1 MKNFNDDYYAGFDIG
16 TDSVGYAVADTDY
29 NLCKFK
35 GNAMWGVDLF
45 EESNSAAERRT
56 LRSARRR
63 GLRKRNRIEW
73 LQMLFDEEIS
83 KVDNAFYQR
92 LKESCLYLDDKSSN
106 VPYAVFA
113 DGNYT
118 DKEFHTDYPTI
129 YHLRKELIKSSQPHD
144 IRLVYLALH
153 HIIKHRGHF
162 LFDNMGSDFESESSF
177 ETLFDDLKLYLKEE
191 YEIEF
196 ECNDSLR
203 FSEILKDKTL
213 KKTAK
218 SSESYKLFGY
228 SKRNNPYETALI
240 DLMCGRNVGFSD
252 MFGDKSF
259 DSEEVNGI
267 TFESGYDDNEN
278 TYRDLLQEKF
288 EPIEKA
294 KAVYDWAI
302 LADILNGEKY
312 NGKKY
317 ISFAKVKTYEE
328 HSSDLKMLKDFV
340 KERCKS
346 LYGEIFR
353 ITKDKL
359 DNYTAYCGKYK
370 ENGRNGVIQY
380 RTNQAD
386 FCKYLKKRFEKLDK
400 TGYEEMFD
408 KIENGTFMP
417 KIVVK
422 DNGIIPMQVNRS
434 ELKAILK
441 NASTYLEFL
450 NKKDENGISV
460 SDKIVKIFEF
470 RIPYYVG
477 PLNNH
482 SLKSWLVRS
491 DEKIYPW
498 NFDSVVDIEQSAENF
513 INNLTSKCTYLPTK
527 DVIPKNSILYSAF
540 TVLNEL
546 NNLRL
551 DGKKPDVSLKQ
562 AIFNDLFMTHKK
574 VRRKDLLNYL
584 KSEKGITPDIT
595 GIDGD
600 FKSSMRSAIE
610 MSQFNLTD
618 SEKGDA
624 IKAITVFGDDKKLLR
639 KRLKRQLGSKLSD
652 EDIMRISKLK
662 YKDWGRLSKEF
673 LTEVYNVDKNTGELQ
688 FNIIHALWQTNDNLM
703 ELLGSKYGFEQSRQ
717 NYLDGIQTGQ
727 SLEKMVEN
735 LYISPAVKRPVY
747 QSLKIM
753 HEINKIQ
760 GHAPKKIFVE
770 MTRKDGVKGD
780 KGRKESRKTKLVDLY
795 KKCGEDSG
803 ELWESLEKTPDDEF
817 KRDRLYFYY
826 TQFGKCMYTGEPI
839 NLSELYNQNIYDVD
853 HIFPRSKVKDDSLDN
868 RVLVKK
874 QVNAHKDNTYPLDS
888 SIREKMKGFW
898 HLLMDKGLISKKK
911 YERLTRATELTD
923 SELSDFIARQIVET
937 SQSTKAVASLFKE
950 LYPNTEIVYVKA
962 SLVSEFRDE
971 SRGFGFLKC
980 REVNDFHHAK
990 DAYLNIVVGN
1000 VYNERCTHNKSIFI
1014 EGLKTKAYSLNK
1026 MFSFNTPNAWSI
1038 DDNKSIKI
1046 VRKTMNKNNI
1056 RFTRYAFTQNGG
1068 DQNNGGFFKRN
1079 LLKKGNGQVP
1089 VKQNSALSDIEKY
1102 GGYNKAYASYFSFIK
1117 YEDKNGKEM
1126 RRIVAINAYTHLLY
1140 EANPE
1145 KYLSET
1151 FGLKK
1156 PVVLIPVVKRDAC
1169 IEIDGFRMHISGK
1182 TGSRIT
1188 FKPAMQLTVSY
1199 DTEKYIRNVV
1209 KLNSKPE
1216 NYNITELDKVSTD
1229 ENIELFD
1236 ILTYKMTDTVLKVKF
1251 GDMGV
1256 KIASHRDAFEK
1267 LDIRKQ
1273 CFVLT
1278 EILKII
1284 HCNAVLGNLTYIGE
1298 GSSSG
1303 RVGLNSVLS
1312 EVKGVKSIYLV
1323 HQSVTGLFEKKI
1335 DLLHM

>member
-1 MKNFNDDYYAGFDIG
+1 M
-16 TDSVGYAVADTDY
+16 
-29 NLCKFK
+29 
-35 GNAMWGVDLF
+35 
-45 EESNSAAERRT
+45 
-56 LRSARRR
+56 
-63 GLRKRNRIEW
+63 
-73 LQMLFDEEIS
+73 
-83 KVDNAFYQR
+83 
-92 LKESCLYLDDKSSN
+92 
-106 VPYAVFA
+106 
-113 DGNYT
+113 
-118 DKEFHTDYPTI
+118 
-129 YHLRKELIKSSQPHD
+129 
-144 IRLVYLALH
+144 
-153 HIIKHRGHF
+153 
-162 LFDNMGSDFESESSF
+162 
-177 ETLFDDLKLYLKEE
+177 
-191 YEIEF
+191 
-196 ECNDSLR
+196 
-203 FSEILKDKTL
+203 
-213 KKTAK
+213 
-218 SSESYKLFGY
+218 
-228 SKRNNPYETALI
+228 
-240 DLMCGRNVGFSD
+240 
-252 MFGDKSF
+252 
-259 DSEEVNGI
+259 
-267 TFESGYDDNEN
+267 
-278 TYRDLLQEKF
+278 LQEKF

-618 SEKGDA
+618 SEKEDA

-803 ELWESLEKTPDDEF
+803 ELWELSLFAQIEKTF
-817 KRDRLYFYY
+817 
-826 TQFGKCMYTGEPI
+826 
-839 NLSELYNQNIYDVD
+839 
-853 HIFPRSKVKDDSLDN
+853 H
-868 RVLVKK
+868 
-874 QVNAHKDNTYPLDS
+874 
-888 SIREKMKGFW
+888 
-898 HLLMDKGLISKKK
+898 
-911 YERLTRATELTD
+911 
-923 SELSDFIARQIVET
+923 
-937 SQSTKAVASLFKE
+937 TK
-950 LYPNTEIVYVKA
+950 
-962 SLVSEFRDE
+962 
-971 SRGFGFLKC
+971 
-980 REVNDFHHAK
+980 
-990 DAYLNIVVGN
+990 
-1000 VYNERCTHNKSIFI
+1000 
-1014 EGLKTKAYSLNK
+1014 
-1026 MFSFNTPNAWSI
+1026 
-1038 DDNKSIKI
+1038 
-1046 VRKTMNKNNI
+1046 
-1056 RFTRYAFTQNGG
+1056 
-1068 DQNNGGFFKRN
+1068 
-1079 LLKKGNGQVP
+1079 
-1089 VKQNSALSDIEKY
+1089 
-1102 GGYNKAYASYFSFIK
+1102 
-1117 YEDKNGKEM
+1117 
-1126 RRIVAINAYTHLLY
+1126 
-1140 EANPE
+1140 
-1145 KYLSET
+1145 
-1151 FGLKK
+1151 
-1156 PVVLIPVVKRDAC
+1156 
-1169 IEIDGFRMHISGK
+1169 
-1182 TGSRIT
+1182 
-1188 FKPAMQLTVSY
+1188 
-1199 DTEKYIRNVV
+1199 
-1209 KLNSKPE
+1209 
-1216 NYNITELDKVSTD
+1216 
-1229 ENIELFD
+1229 
-1236 ILTYKMTDTVLKVKF
+1236 
-1251 GDMGV
+1251 
-1256 KIASHRDAFEK
+1256 
-1267 LDIRKQ
+1267 
-1273 CFVLT
+1273 
-1278 EILKII
+1278 
-1284 HCNAVLGNLTYIGE
+1284 
-1298 GSSSG
+1298 
-1303 RVGLNSVLS
+1303 
-1312 EVKGVKSIYLV
+1312 
-1323 HQSVTGLFEKKI
+1323 
-1335 DLLHM
+1335 

>member
-1 MKNFNDDYYAGFDIG
+1 MKNFNNDYYAGFDIG

-113 DGNYT
+113 YGNYT

-177 ETLFDDLKLYLKEE
+177 EALFDDLKLYLKEE

-240 DLMCGRNVGFSD
+240 DLICGRKVKFSD

-288 EPIEKA
+288 ELIEKA

-312 NGKKY
+312 NGKNY

-328 HSSDLKMLKDFV
+328 HSSDLKILKKFV
-340 KERCKS
+340 KERCKP
-346 LYGEIFR
+346 LYDEIFR

-370 ENGRNGVIQY
+370 ENGKNGVIIY
-380 RTNQAD
+380 RPDVDPQD
-386 FCKYLKKRFEKLDK
+386 KFCKYLKKKFEKLDK

-422 DNGIIPMQVNRS
+422 DNGVIPMQVNRS

-491 DEKIYPW
+491 NEKIYPW

-618 SEKGDA
+618 SEKEDA

-673 LTEVYNVDKNTGELQ
+673 LTEIYNVDKNTGELQ

-839 NLSELYNQNIYDVD
+839 TLSELYNKNIYEVD

-888 SIREKMKGFW
+888 SIREKMKGSW
-898 HLLMDKGLISKKK
+898 HFLMDKGLISKKK
-911 YERLTRATELTD
+911 YERLTRVTPLSD

-950 LYPNTEIVYVKA
+950 LYPDTEIVYVKA
-962 SLVSEFRDE
+962 STVSEFRHEYD
-971 SRGFGFLKC
+971 FLKC

-1335 DLLHM
+1335 DLLNM

>member
-177 ETLFDDLKLYLKEE
+177 EALFDDLKLYLKEE

-240 DLMCGRNVGFSD
+240 DLICGRKVKFSD

-288 EPIEKA
+288 ELIEKA

-312 NGKKY
+312 NGKNY

-328 HSSDLKMLKDFV
+328 HSSDLKILKKFV
-340 KERCKS
+340 KERCKP
-346 LYGEIFR
+346 LYDEIFR

-370 ENGRNGVIQY
+370 ENGKNGVIIY
-380 RTNQAD
+380 RPDVDPQD
-386 FCKYLKKRFEKLDK
+386 KFCKYLKKKFEKLDK

-422 DNGIIPMQVNRS
+422 DNGVIPMQVNRS

-491 DEKIYPW
+491 NEKIYPW

-618 SEKGDA
+618 SEKEDA

-673 LTEVYNVDKNTGELQ
+673 LTEIYNVDKNTGELQ

-717 NYLDGIQTGQ
+717 NYLDGIQTVQ

-839 NLSELYNQNIYDVD
+839 TLSELYNKNIYEVD

-888 SIREKMKGFW
+888 SIREKMKGSW
-898 HLLMDKGLISKKK
+898 HFLMDKGLISKKK
-911 YERLTRATELTD
+911 YERLTRVTPLSD

-950 LYPNTEIVYVKA
+950 LYPDTEIVYVKA
-962 SLVSEFRDE
+962 STVSEFRHEYD
-971 SRGFGFLKC
+971 FLKC

-1335 DLLHM
+1335 DLLNM

>member
-1 MKNFNDDYYAGFDIG
+1 M
-16 TDSVGYAVADTDY
+16 
-29 NLCKFK
+29 
-35 GNAMWGVDLF
+35 
-45 EESNSAAERRT
+45 
-56 LRSARRR
+56 
-63 GLRKRNRIEW
+63 
-73 LQMLFDEEIS
+73 
-83 KVDNAFYQR
+83 
-92 LKESCLYLDDKSSN
+92 
-106 VPYAVFA
+106 
-113 DGNYT
+113 
-118 DKEFHTDYPTI
+118 
-129 YHLRKELIKSSQPHD
+129 
-144 IRLVYLALH
+144 
-153 HIIKHRGHF
+153 
-162 LFDNMGSDFESESSF
+162 
-177 ETLFDDLKLYLKEE
+177 
-191 YEIEF
+191 
-196 ECNDSLR
+196 
-203 FSEILKDKTL
+203 

-240 DLMCGRNVGFSD
+240 DLICGRKVKFSD

-312 NGKKY
+312 NGKNY

-328 HSSDLKMLKDFV
+328 HSSDLKILKKFV
-340 KERCKS
+340 KERCKP
-346 LYGEIFR
+346 LYDEIFR

-370 ENGRNGVIQY
+370 ENGKNGVIIY
-380 RTNQAD
+380 RPDVDPQD
-386 FCKYLKKRFEKLDK
+386 KFCKYLKKKFEKLDK

-422 DNGIIPMQVNRS
+422 DNGVIPMQVNRS

-491 DEKIYPW
+491 NEKIYPW

-618 SEKGDA
+618 SEKEDA

-673 LTEVYNVDKNTGELQ
+673 LTEIYNVDKNTGELQ

-839 NLSELYNQNIYDVD
+839 TLSELYNKNIYEVD

-888 SIREKMKGFW
+888 SIREKMKGSW
-898 HLLMDKGLISKKK
+898 HFLMDKGLISKKK
-911 YERLTRATELTD
+911 YERLTRVTPLSD

-950 LYPNTEIVYVKA
+950 LYPDTEIVYVKA
-962 SLVSEFRDE
+962 STVSEFRHEYD
-971 SRGFGFLKC
+971 FLKC

-1335 DLLHM
+1335 DLLNM

>member
-1 MKNFNDDYYAGFDIG
+1 MKNFNNDYYAGFDIG

-177 ETLFDDLKLYLKEE
+177 EALFDDLKLYLKEE

-240 DLMCGRNVGFSD
+240 DLICGRKVKFSD

-312 NGKKY
+312 NGKNY

-328 HSSDLKMLKDFV
+328 HSSDLKILKKFV
-340 KERCKS
+340 KERCKP
-346 LYGEIFR
+346 LYDEIFR

-370 ENGRNGVIQY
+370 ENGKNGVIIY
-380 RTNQAD
+380 RPDVDPQD
-386 FCKYLKKRFEKLDK
+386 KFCKYLKKKFEKLDK

-422 DNGIIPMQVNRS
+422 DNGVIPMQVNRS

-491 DEKIYPW
+491 NEKIYPW

-618 SEKGDA
+618 SEKEDA

-673 LTEVYNVDKNTGELQ
+673 LTEIYNVDKNTGELQ

-839 NLSELYNQNIYDVD
+839 TLSELYNKNIYEVD

-888 SIREKMKGFW
+888 SIREKMKGSW
-898 HLLMDKGLISKKK
+898 HFLMDKGLISKKK
-911 YERLTRATELTD
+911 YERLTRVTPLSD

-950 LYPNTEIVYVKA
+950 LYPDTEIVYVKA
-962 SLVSEFRDE
+962 STVSEFRHEYD
-971 SRGFGFLKC
+971 FLKC

-1335 DLLHM
+1335 DLLNM